1 MRRIPTGGVIA
12 LAAILVIAPAAGADT
27 GLEERTDAS
36 RAVIKAFAG
45 SLQAK
50 LKAAMQESG
59 PVGAIEVCSEQ
70 APAIAARHADER
82 GWEVGR
88 TSLKYRNPDN
98 APDEWES
105 AVLRSFEER
114 RAAGEDP
121 AEIDRAEFVE
131 RNGERV
137 FRYMKAIPTAELCVN
152 CHGGDEVP
160 PEVEAKL
167 AELYPQDRAR
177 GFAVGDIR
185 GAFTIV
191 QPAE

>member
-1 MRRIPTGGVIA
+1 
-12 LAAILVIAPAAGADT
+12 
-27 GLEERTDAS
+27 
-36 RAVIKAFAG
+36 VIKAFAG
-45 SLQAK
+45 SLQAE

-59 PVGAIEVCSEQ
+59 PVGAIEVCSEE
-70 APAIAARHADER
+70 APAIAARHAEER

-98 APDEWES
+98 APDEWEA

-114 RAAGEDP
+114 KAAGEDP
-121 AEIDRAEFVE
+121 ARIDRAEFVE

-152 CHGGDEVP
+152 CHGGDEVTA
-160 PEVEAKL
+160 EVEAKL
-167 AELYPQDRAR
+167 AELYPEDRAR

-185 GAFTIV
+185 GAFSIV